1 MGNEYQ
7 SQIIFIYEVADIDV
21 YIVSVTRRSIIWT
34 LFKTTFS
41 KKIAV
46 QISPIYST
54 ETVNKSMNPV
64 DNTLHSNN
72 QAQTVVKKLTPI
84 SH

>member
-41 KKIAV
+41 KKIA
-46 QISPIYST
+46 YST

-64 DNTLHSNN
+64 ENILHSNN
-72 QAQTVVKKLTPI
+72 QAQTVVK
-84 SH
+84 